1 MKTVRTILGVKKIE
15 EKDHHMALLQLRDAL
30 DAHRNML
37 INRLIGDLP
46 AYLDYKFKARINSKQ
61 LESLRDKL
69 SYMKNSSVDMDKYDF
84 IFQHM
89 IANEATYVAS
99 EPFYKEI
106 DDNISWYLNE
116 SQLRLVK

>member
-1 MKTVRTILGVKKIE
+1 MKTIRTILGVKKIE

-30 DAHRNML
+30 DAHRNIL

-61 LESLRDKL
+61 LESLKDKL
-69 SYMKNSSVDMDKYDF
+69 AYMKNSSVDMDKYDF

-89 IANEATYVAS
+89 IANESTYVAS

-106 DDNISWYLNE
+106 DDNINWYLNE